1 MPRLTLLLLPV
12 LAFAAC
18 GGDGGSAPSAPAPPP
33 APPPPQPLSWT
44 GVPESATLK
53 VGEQKEISL
62 SLSAAVAATY
72 SHSASNANVTIAGES
87 PRAGI
92 CRLQVTGVE
101 PGVTNITVT
110 ATAAGYQTATA
121 TFPVMVDVRPL
132 AWTDVPELE
141 TLKVGEQ
148 TEISLSL
155 SAAVAATYSH
165 SASNANVEITGAS
178 PRAGTYRLR
187 VTGLEP
193 GETEIT
199 VTATA
204 AGYQTATATFP
215 VTVDVRSLVWTDV
228 PETATVT
235 FGERAEIS
243 LSLSE
248 PVAATYTHAAS
259 NSNVEVTGASP
270 QAGIYRLQIT
280 GVEPGETTITVTA
293 TAAGYQTATATFPVT
308 VDVRPL
314 AWTDVPETA
323 TVRFGERT
331 EISLSL
337 SEPATAAYTHSA
349 SNANVEV
356 TGASPRAGTYRLQ
369 VTGVA
374 PGETEITVTA
384 TAPGYQTATAT
395 FPVTVDLR
403 PLAWTDVPES
413 ETVTFGERTEIS
425 LSLSAPVAATYTH
438 SASTANVEVTG
449 ASPRAGTYR
458 LQVTG
463 VEPGETEITVT
474 AMATGYETATATF
487 PVTVEL
493 QSLSW
498 TNVPESETI
507 EVGERKEFSLS
518 LSAPVAATYEHSAGD
533 GIVEISGV
541 GSGTGTYRLRITG
554 EEAGETTVTVTAMA
568 HGHETATAS
577 FPLTVELRP
586 LEWTVLP
593 DGIEMEVGEERT
605 VQLELNSPV
614 LPELE
619 IETPGDLVAAAAEC
633 VIGACEM
640 TVRGLAGGESVIT
653 VTAIADGYTEATAE
667 IDVFV
672 DDPFDPALW
681 RELVFD
687 AFDCPSAASSERCQ
701 SRWGER
707 TVEERITA
715 VLPATPDFH
724 ILTRAVTRSG
734 TWRFT
739 RRQIDTIEEAI
750 HDAVEQLTGAP
761 FNGRITTGT
770 RLKDEYGWVD
780 VVPLGAAFWD
790 GRPVCGAARLGAT
803 EGQVHINTDRLGDC
817 DLLPVMMHE
826 VGHALGFFHVLN
838 LGDYLM
844 SPLLTEIPAVFSE
857 TEQFHARLAFGLG
870 RGAPY
875 TPDPRKTSTTSL
887 LTTDLFAIGPVLRL
901 EDLLLEGMV
910 QCPLH

>member
-1 MPRLTLLLLPV
+1 MSVPRLILLLLPL
-12 LAFAAC
+12 LALAAC
-18 GGDGGSAPSAPAPPP
+18 GGDSGGSAPTAPSP
-33 APPPPQPLSWT
+33 PPPPQPLSWT
-44 GVPESATLK
+44 GVPGSATLK
-53 VGEQKEISL
+53 VGEQKQISL
-62 SLSAAVAATY
+62 SLTAAVTATY
-72 SHSASNANVTIAGES
+72 THSASNANVTLAGES
-87 PRAGI
+87 PR
-92 CRLQVTGVE
+92 
-101 PGVTNITVT
+101 
-110 ATAAGYQTATA
+110 
-121 TFPVMVDVRPL
+121 
-132 AWTDVPELE
+132 
-141 TLKVGEQ
+141 
-148 TEISLSL
+148 
-155 SAAVAATYSH
+155 
-165 SASNANVEITGAS
+165 
-178 PRAGTYRLR
+178 
-187 VTGLEP
+187 
-193 GETEIT
+193 
-199 VTATA
+199 
-204 AGYQTATATFP
+204 
-215 VTVDVRSLVWTDV
+215 
-228 PETATVT
+228 
-235 FGERAEIS
+235 
-243 LSLSE
+243 
-248 PVAATYTHAAS
+248 
-259 NSNVEVTGASP
+259 
-270 QAGIYRLQIT
+270 AGIYRLQIT

-293 TAAGYQTATATFPVT
+293 TAAGYQTATATFPVMVDVRPLAWTDVPESTTVTFGDRTEISLSLSEPVTATFTHAASNANAEVTGASPQPGIYRLQISGVEPGETTITVTATAAGYQTAMATFRVMVDLRPLAWTDVPESETVTFGERTQISLSLSEPAAATYTHAASNANVEITGASPRAGIYRLQISGVEPGETTITVTATAAGYQTAAATFPVT

-323 TVRFGERT
+323 TVTFGERT

-337 SEPATAAYTHSA
+337 SEPANAAYTHSA

-369 VTGVA
+369 ITGVA

-395 FPVTVDLR
+395 FPVTVDVR

-425 LSLSAPVAATYTH
+425 LLLSEPVAATYTH

-474 AMATGYETATATF
+474 AMAAGYETATATF

-498 TNVPESETI
+498 TDVPESETI

-593 DGIEMEVGEERT
+593 DEIEMEVGEERT
-605 VQLELNSPV
+605 VQLELNRPV
-614 LPELE
+614 RPELG

-640 TVRGLAGGESVIT
+640 TLRGLAGGESVIT
-653 VTAIADGYTEATAE
+653 VTATADGYTEAQGE
-667 IDVFV
+667 IEVFV
-672 DDPFDPALW
+672 NDPFDPALW

-707 TVEERITA
+707 TVEDRITA
-715 VLPATPDFH
+715 VLPVQPSFH
-724 ILTRAVTRSG
+724 ILTRAATRSG
-734 TWRFT
+734 TWQFT

-790 GRPVCGAARLGAT
+790 GRPVCGAARVGAT
-803 EGQVHINTDRLGDC
+803 EGQVHINTDRLDDC
-817 DLLPVMMHE
+817 DLRPVMMHE

-844 SPLLTEIPAVFSE
+844 SPLLTEIPAVFSG

-875 TPDPRKTSTTSL
+875 TPDPRKTSATSL
-887 LTTDLFAIGPVLRL
+887 LTTDVFAIGPLLRIEELSL
-901 EDLLLEGMV
+901 ERMV